1 MVRGLGWGM
10 TDIFLTPTTAGQH
23 PIFARCV
30 RCDRPMR
37 LQGIEPHMRLPDTDL
52 HTYGCVN
59 CGTTEVLMAPIRPI
73 GINGGDA

>member
-1 MVRGLGWGM
+1 VTAM
-10 TDIFLTPTTAGQH
+10 TDISIDPIELRLH
-23 PIFARCV
+23 PSFAKCA

-59 CGTTEVLMAPIRPI
+59 CGTTEVLMAPIRPL
-73 GINGGDA
+73 GLNGGG

>member
-1 MVRGLGWGM
+1 MPM
-10 TDIFLTPTTAGQH
+10 TDTFINPTETGLH
-23 PIFARCV
+23 PIFARCAH
-30 RCDRPMR
+30 CDRPMR

-73 GINGGDA
+73 GRNGGGA